1 MKVPIKH
8 SHEKQ
13 NNFIQ
18 AKVCINP
25 HSAELKLLVNT
36 KYKKDF
42 CLVLDFLYQEE
53 CDVSN
58 KRI

>member
-42 CLVLDFLYQEE
+42 V
-53 CDVSN
+53 
-58 KRI
+58 